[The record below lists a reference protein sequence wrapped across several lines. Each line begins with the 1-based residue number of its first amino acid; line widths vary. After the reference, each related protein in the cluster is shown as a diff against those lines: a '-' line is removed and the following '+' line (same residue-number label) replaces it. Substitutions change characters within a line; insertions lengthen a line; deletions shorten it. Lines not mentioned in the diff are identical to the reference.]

1 MHLDIY
7 SFLFVLLLGCISCW
21 SGARMLSR
29 LKRTGENAGVAKA
42 KITSV
47 HVEKG
52 ITGPQL
58 FFPEVEFT
66 TNENRTVKQRYP
78 VGTASG
84 KYQEGEEVEVIYK
97 KNDPEDFFIKG
108 GEAASFAMLLLFG
121 GIILVVFAIAKY
133 F

>member
-1 MHLDIY
+1 
-7 SFLFVLLLGCISCW
+7 
-21 SGARMLSR
+21 MLQR

-42 KITSV
+42 KITAI

-58 FFPEVEFT
+58 FFPEVEFIT
-66 TNENRTVKQRYP
+66 GENITVKQRYP

-84 KYQEGEEVEVIYK
+84 KYQEGDEVDVIYK
-97 KNDPEDFFIKG
+97 KNNPEDFFIKG
-108 GEAASFAMLLLFG
+108 SEAASFALLLLFG
-121 GIILVVFAIAKY
+121 GMILVAFAIAKY